1 MSKRNKLL
9 VGLGAVVL
17 VGALVAV
24 SAGAR
29 RDKGIEVRF
38 EDDLA
43 ESVRA
48 QALFVVTGVSEAFLD
63 LQTAHRAVQIQAQNR
78 RASEE
83 SLQLATERYRVGS
96 GTFFELNDA
105 QLADLTAQFDY
116 VNSIYDYHK
125 ALALLEA
132 AVGRSLR

>member
-1 MSKRNKLL
+1 M
-9 VGLGAVVL
+9 
-17 VGALVAV
+17 
-24 SAGAR
+24 
-29 RDKGIEVRF
+29 
-38 EDDLA
+38 
-43 ESVRA
+43 RA
-48 QALFVVTGVSEAFLD
+48 QALFVVTGVSEAFLA
-63 LQTAHRAVQIQAQNR
+63 LRTAHRAVQIQAQSR